1 MRTSHGRAPLPATRG
16 LFYLFFLASGWL
28 IRLARQGMVELE
40 QSRAAAAQEEARGL
54 AEEVAEA
61 RRELGAATARLH
73 SQEELRERGE
83 AAELRKQAAVQQV
96 RATPSPRRERQDRVR

>member
-1 MRTSHGRAPLPATRG
+1 
-16 LFYLFFLASGWL
+16 
-28 IRLARQGMVELE
+28 MVELE

-54 AEEVAEA
+54 AEEAAEA

-96 RATPSPRRERQDRVR
+96 RASRAPHTPPRERQDRVR